1 VPSAS
6 VVRSYNPQQPPQYR
20 THSAA
25 ECRTIIGM
33 PVPIDELEAEAR
45 RAFAFL
51 EAEFGCELE
60 RTEGERRSCRLE
72 YRCETG
78 FADVHLAEPDQ
89 AVAVYFGA
97 SGREPIP
104 LWAVLDARG
113 EPQPDPE
120 TNLGAWAEALR
131 RHGTA
136 ALRGD
141 TSGYSGLEEAYAR
154 RSAANQRDVQG
165 RIREITEDRGSE
177 GSLRRALRRLWGR
190 VP

>member
-1 VPSAS
+1 
-6 VVRSYNPQQPPQYR
+6 
-20 THSAA
+20 
-25 ECRTIIGM
+25 M

-104 LWAVLDARG
+104 LWAVL
-113 EPQPDPE
+113 
-120 TNLGAWAEALR
+120 AWAEALR